1 MQVMVNFLA
10 LVKKKC
16 AALSF
21 LTSDVNYLYV
31 NREYSCLLSLF
42 VQGFIKQFPDETFA
56 RCTDMWTVE

>member
-10 LVKKKC
+10 LVTKKKS

-31 NREYSCLLSLF
+31 NREYSCLLS
-42 VQGFIKQFPDETFA
+42 
-56 RCTDMWTVE
+56 